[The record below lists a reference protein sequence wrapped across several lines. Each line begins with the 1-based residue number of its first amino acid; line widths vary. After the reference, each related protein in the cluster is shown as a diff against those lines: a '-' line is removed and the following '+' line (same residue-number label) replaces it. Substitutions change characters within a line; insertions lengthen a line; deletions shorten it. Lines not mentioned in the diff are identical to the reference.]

1 MKRDVYKEV
10 TDKIVCDLEEG
21 VRAWVKPWDAEHA
34 AGRITRPLR
43 SNGIPYQGINILMLW
58 MCAMEQ
64 DYSAPIWMTF
74 KQARELDGHVRKGE
88 KGSLVVYFNT
98 MTKAGEDANG
108 DEIEHKI
115 PFLRNYSVFNVEQID
130 GLPEHYYATKAD
142 APKLDPVARNEPLDG
157 FFAATGASIRHG
169 GNRAYYAIGEDRI
182 QMPVFETFREAG
194 SYYATLGHETV
205 HWTRHPSRLARDFG
219 RKRWGDEGYAMEE
232 LVAELG
238 SAFLCADL
246 HITPEVREDHAAY
259 IENWLDVLKSDKR
272 AIFHAAAHAQ
282 KATDFLHQQQKP
294 EAGRAGPEDKIPLP
308 PPEKSATFFPTAE
321 RSGIKEMS
329 ELEEFKTAI
338 NLTEYAAAQGF
349 EMDRRKTSRNS
360 VFMRHPGG
368 DKIIIA
374 RELDGHWVYCSV
386 TDESGGSIID
396 LVQDLQGGS
405 LGDVRKELRPWIG
418 KGGAVSRPP
427 VKTYAPSVEPTS
439 KDRQAVVREYEQMQP
454 VNRLPYLEQ
463 VRGIPAT
470 VLSSPRFAG
479 KIS

>member
-1 MKRDVYKEV
+1 
-10 TDKIVCDLEEG
+10 
-21 VRAWVKPWDAEHA
+21 
-34 AGRITRPLR
+34 
-43 SNGIPYQGINILMLW
+43 
-58 MCAMEQ
+58 
-64 DYSAPIWMTF
+64 
-74 KQARELDGHVRKGE
+74 
-88 KGSLVVYFNT
+88 
-98 MTKAGEDANG
+98 
-108 DEIEHKI
+108 
-115 PFLRNYSVFNVEQID
+115 
-130 GLPEHYYATKAD
+130 
-142 APKLDPVARNEPLDG
+142 
-157 FFAATGASIRHG
+157 
-169 GNRAYYAIGEDRI
+169 
-182 QMPVFETFREAG
+182 
-194 SYYATLGHETV
+194 
-205 HWTRHPSRLARDFG
+205 
-219 RKRWGDEGYAMEE
+219 
-232 LVAELG
+232 
-238 SAFLCADL
+238 
-246 HITPEVREDHAAY
+246 
-259 IENWLDVLKSDKR
+259 
-272 AIFHAAAHAQ
+272 
-282 KATDFLHQQQKP
+282 
-294 EAGRAGPEDKIPLP
+294 
-308 PPEKSATFFPTAE
+308 
-321 RSGIKEMS
+321 MS

-386 TDESGGSIID
+386 TDESRGSIID

-479 KIS
+479 KISMDRHANAVFPHRDKDGVCGFELKNRNFTGFAKGGEKGLWFSVANKVDTRLVFAESGIDAISYAILYPEGAARYASTGGKMNPNQPALIQASIEKMPEGSAIIAAMDNDPDGRKLAGEIEQIVKATGRNDLVFRQHTPAEEGADWNNLLKAHIQKAPAGPLFG